1 MKLRNSERS
10 TWKTC
15 RFRWSWTYRDG
26 LQAVQAPYALRFG
39 DLIHQ
44 ALAAYR
50 PPGRKF
56 GPNPAET
63 FERLYME
70 NAAQMRDD
78 GFDVFSDD
86 KWVDALDLGKG
97 MLENYVLQFAH
108 DDSQYEVLSSEQT
121 FQRVI
126 RVPAMRRELP
136 GPKDPFL
143 TREEQAQGP
152 IIYVPSFSFK
162 IVGTLDGVWRHIKTG
177 RIVFKEY
184 KTATALSEDG
194 LAMDEQPTVYW
205 TYAPRWLVMQG
216 MLTTA
221 EAKSIREVLYTF
233 LRKAVPPG
241 EDRAKN
247 ADGLYLNKPSKDALL
262 EAYKDLGHGA
272 SQPPKGCNNVPW
284 LTEHLTKYG
293 VDVPQLGEISKSQP
307 APFFNRTPVHR
318 NPADRARLHER
329 ILDEAREIWMA
340 RHGMMPLY
348 KNPGPLHSPNCRGC
362 AVRDACEAHEAGAD
376 HQSVLDATTI
386 KWAPYAAH
394 ELPERT

>member
-1 MKLRNSERS
+1 MTELMKLRNSERS

-15 RFRWSWTYRDG
+15 RWRWSWTYRDG

-56 GPNPAET
+56 GPAPAQT
-63 FERLYME
+63 FERLYLE
-70 NAAQMRDD
+70 QAARMRDQ
-78 GFDVFSDD
+78 GFDVYSDD

-97 MLENYVLQFAH
+97 MLDNYVLQFSH
-108 DDSQYEVLSSEQT
+108 DDAQYEVISSEQT
-121 FQRVI
+121 FQRRI
-126 RVPAMRRELP
+126 NVPAVALVNEYMASI
-136 GPKDPFL
+136 
-143 TREEQAQGP
+143 T
-152 IIYVPSFSFK
+152 IPSFSFV
-162 IVGTLDGVWRHIKTG
+162 IVGTLDGVWRHIKTK

-205 TYAPRWLVMQG
+205 TYAPKWLVMQG
-216 MLTTA
+216 LLTTA
-221 EAKSIREVLYTF
+221 ESNSIREVLYTF
-233 LRKAVPPG
+233 LRKAVPPD
-241 EDRAKN
+241 EKRAKN
-247 ADGLYLNKPSKDALL
+247 EDGLYLNKPTKDALL
-262 EAYKDLGHGA
+262 EAYAKQAGVA
-272 SQPPKGCNNVPW
+272 SPPKGCNNVEW
-284 LTEHLTKYG
+284 LTEHLTKWG
-293 VDVPQLGEISKSQP
+293 VDVPQLGEISKTQP

-329 ILDEAREIWMA
+329 ILDEAREVWMA
-340 RHGMMPLY
+340 RHGLMPLY

-376 HQSVLDATTI
+376 WKSVRDSTTI
-386 KWAPYAAH
+386 NWAPYAAH
-394 ELPERT
+394 ELPERI